1 MNLSTKSTRK
11 GAFTLIELL
20 VVIAIIAILAS
31 MLLPA
36 LSKAKAKAQ
45 RIKCVSNQK
54 QITLGMKL
62 FATDHDDRFPMLV
75 SSGRGGAADIAFDN
89 GRTDEPNPEL
99 MWVNFLVLSNELNVP
114 KVLMCPSDSGREE
127 ATDFQLQADQN
138 QELAFA
144 SNINVSYGIGTEA
157 DDTRPGMIL
166 TLDRNV
172 EGRGDPTG
180 CDRYNVGSFA
190 EDGDNSQAGGLG
202 EEFDSISL
210 ATGNR
215 ADREIKWSAN
225 DIHQGQGNLGL
236 ADGSVQQVNVSG
248 FREAILNTGDRCNM
262 VVVPG
267 SEQSNGRDDSLFNTG
282 R

>member
-1 MNLSTKSTRK
+1 MNLLNKQKGK

-54 QITLGMKL
+54 QIVLGMKL

-75 SSGRGGAADIAFDN
+75 SSGRGGAADVAFDN
-89 GRTDEPNPEL
+89 GRTDEPIANL
-99 MWVNFLVLSNELNVP
+99 MWVNYLVLSNELNVP
-114 KVLMCPSDSGREE
+114 KVIQCPADSGREE
-127 ATDFQLQADQN
+127 ATDFQLQQDDG
-138 QELAFA
+138 QERAFA
-144 SNINVSYGIGTEA
+144 SNVNVSYGIGTEA

-180 CDRYNVGSFA
+180 CDRFNRGSFA
-190 EDGDNSQAGGLG
+190 EDGDESAAGGLG

-210 ATGNR
+210 QTGSR

-262 VVVPG
+262 VVLPG
-267 SEQSNGRDDSLFNTG
+267 SEQSTGRDNNLFN
-282 R
+282 